1 MAKRGFRGK
10 VRTTW
15 LIWAKKRGARLC
27 AMLAAGE
34 FHGSIMVKTPKVR
47 KSLLFVVINEV
58 IPAVR

>member
-1 MAKRGFRGK
+1 
-10 VRTTW
+10 
-15 LIWAKKRGARLC
+15 
-27 AMLAAGE
+27 MLAAGQ